1 MSGILTR
8 NGVIF
13 PEGHIEFKATSEGQK
28 IKPEHPDHY
37 MTIDDDSQSSDAQS
51 PRDSSSLFGSDMS
64 PPSSQSVQAMVT
76 DGGAV
81 EQQQL
86 FRRTGSDMLETAAA
100 QAGIVTVV
108 VAPNASLLTT
118 APSPLSLGSST
129 SSLSPLS
136 SIASPSSVSCSNGA
150 TFACSSPAFTN
161 VTRPALPVHQQQP
174 APGKDKN
181 RKKSKS
187 KAQQQKTRT
196 IKFHEYKVNEPV
208 RWYLFRRAFGK
219 GCLSK
224 NQLLVSVEREF

>member
-1 MSGILTR
+1 MC
-8 NGVIF
+8 F

-28 IKPEHPDHY
+28 MKPEHPDHY

-51 PRDSSSLFGSDMS
+51 PRDSSSMFSADMS
-64 PPSSQSVQAMVT
+64 PPSNQSIQAMVT
-76 DGGAV
+76 DGGT
-81 EQQQL
+81 EL
-86 FRRTGSDMLETAAA
+86 YRHTGSDMLETAAA

-108 VAPNASLLTT
+108 MAPNASMLTT

-136 SIASPSSVSCSNGA
+136 SIASPSSVSCGNGA
-150 TFACSSPAFTN
+150 TFACSSPAFTT
-161 VTRPALPVHQQQP
+161 TRPSMPVHQQQP

-196 IKFHEYKVNEPV
+196 IKFHEYKVRSSELMNYIVHVCQV
-208 RWYLFRRAFGK
+208 R
-219 GCLSK
+219 
-224 NQLLVSVEREF
+224 